1 MFEVAL
7 WQGYSLHLFQFSP
20 LKITQVADVDQ
31 FMASFFPEG
40 LDADQDT
47 FTLKVPHGYTDFV
60 FHVCFAALSRRCV
73 YVLDPG
79 DAGMRSLRVGA
90 GETAPRLQPDGTLQP
105 APGVELFEDHDAGF
119 TATRAPLLARL

>member
-1 MFEVAL
+1 MYEERMLQVADFLVEIEVTSVTYKVKNIWLNTMWPLKKADNPLPPQMYEVAL

-60 FHVCFAALSRRCV
+60 FHVCVAALSRRCV
-73 YVLDPG
+73 YV
-79 DAGMRSLRVGA
+79 
-90 GETAPRLQPDGTLQP
+90 
-105 APGVELFEDHDAGF
+105 
-119 TATRAPLLARL
+119 